1 MPPKGWKKNA
11 QPAVTG
17 AKSPEPQVKPEKAKA
32 KRAVAKSPVSAKPT
46 EPMEKVSS
54 QYGTPGG
61 TEVAYSPTIGDKMR
75 LLLQSLAAVTQA
87 ANTQNLSAD
96 AYSAINEEIVAT
108 IDALG
113 DLRDE
118 LVPGPEYT
126 LAKSEIAVAPPPE
139 PTTQPKTPKQA
150 AAPAQVSPPPPPMP
164 FPAPGIQQGPLPGFV
179 PVAGR

>member
-17 AKSPEPQVKPEKAKA
+17 AKSPEPQPKPEKIK
-32 KRAVAKSPVSAKPT
+32 KAVARMPRAAKSEAAPV
-46 EPMEKVSS
+46 EKISS

-61 TEVAYSPTIGDKMR
+61 TEVAYSLTIGDKMR
-75 LLLQSLAAVTQA
+75 LLLQELAAVTQA

-108 IDALG
+108 VDALG
-113 DLRDE
+113 DLRDA
-118 LVPGPEYT
+118 LVPAVKMAVGQPEIS
-126 LAKSEIAVAPPPE
+126 LEPIAEV
-139 PTTQPKTPKQA
+139 TQPKPPKQA
-150 AAPAQVSPPPPPMP
+150 AAPAQQVSPPPPPMP

-179 PVAGR
+179 PVASR